1 MYALIDRHASAIVEE
16 SIINLSS
23 KNYSALL
30 FAAALITVAIST
42 SSCGGS
48 PKEDTHAAAAVAHK
62 DPNAPYVIKLTPE
75 AAKQADV
82 KTEVIQ
88 TRVISVPL
96 HLTGRIEA
104 DFGKEVD
111 VSSRISGKITQL
123 LVKPGD
129 FVSNGQVMAI
139 IDSRE
144 ISELEAEVIE
154 AKSKFDI
161 AKAHEE
167 RERQIYQE
175 LIARP
180 KALIDAKSTFRR
192 AKVQKDLAESEF
204 KRVEGLYKEKISAQ
218 KDYVT
223 AQATLAQETADY
235 DQALL
240 DLQRETELFKNK
252 ALMRRD
258 YQLAVAESSRDKQH
272 LNTLKQ
278 RLEFLGTDK
287 NQIADLIKFGKI
299 GGTTRVVA
307 PETGV
312 VSHFDVAVG
321 ASIHPDK
328 SLFKITDLSTV
339 IVSADLPEVD
349 MQRVKLGSQVKVK
362 IASYPDRA
370 FTGVI
375 SFISEHV
382 HADTRMVPIRARLD
396 NKDRKFRTNMFAEID
411 LEGQKQ
417 TLLAIP
423 KSALQEHAGQK
434 IVFVVTKEGFEE
446 RKVKLGKESDT
457 YVEIVSGVEPG
468 EQVAT
473 QGSLM
478 LKTELTYHH

>member
-1 MYALIDRHASAIVEE
+1 MFKQHNSTLLLAL
-16 SIINLSS
+16 
-23 KNYSALL
+23 ALT
-30 FAAALITVAIST
+30 TVAVAT
-42 SSCGGS
+42 SSCGGA
-48 PKEDTHAAAAVAHK
+48 PKEETHAAVVHP
-62 DPNAPYVIKLTPE
+62 DPNAPHVIKLTPE
-75 AAKQADV
+75 AAQQADV
-82 KTEVIQ
+82 KTDVVEM
-88 TRVISVPL
+88 RPISVPL
-96 HLTGRIEA
+96 HLTGRIEP

-111 VSSRISGKITQL
+111 VSSRISGKVTAL
-123 LVKPGD
+123 LVKPGQ
-129 FVSNGQVMAI
+129 FVNNGQVMAV

-167 RERQIYQE
+167 RERQIYEE

-180 KALIDAKSTFRR
+180 KALIEAKSTFRR

-218 KDYVT
+218 KDYVS
-223 AQATLAQETADY
+223 AQAKVAQETADY

-252 ALMRRD
+252 SLLRRD
-258 YQLAVAESSRDKQH
+258 YQLAVAESQRDKQH

-287 NQIADLIKFGKI
+287 NQIAELVKFGKI
-299 GGTTRVVA
+299 GGTTRVLA

-312 VSHFDVAVG
+312 VSHFEVAVG
-321 ASIHPDK
+321 ESIHPDK

-339 IVSADLPEVD
+339 IVSADLPEAD
-349 MQRVKLGSQVKVK
+349 LQRVKLGNTVRVK
-362 IASYPDRA
+362 IASYPDKM
-370 FTGVI
+370 FDGVI

-382 HADTRMVPIRARLD
+382 HPDSRTVSIRARLE
-396 NKDRKFRTNMFAEID
+396 NKDKKFRTNMFAEID

-417 TLLAIP
+417 TLLALP
-423 KSALQEHAGQK
+423 KQALQEHAGQK
-434 IVFVVTKEGFEE
+434 IVFVLTKDGFEE
-446 RKVKLGKESDT
+446 RKVKVGRESEDF
-457 YVEIVSGVEPG
+457 VEIVSGVEQG
-468 EQVAT
+468 EKVAT

-478 LKTELTYHH
+478 LKTELTYQH